1 MKWQT
6 HTVTGSAHK
15 SPREWNERVF
25 AGCENILRHAPLQTL
40 LLINLSALCFESNL
54 VQPQERHSAVS
65 GAWLCF
71 EGRGLLPSQSKA
83 RLALWK
89 HIILALNARLQL
101 HTSHTPV
108 QHGPEELPNQSQCAR
123 SASRTTARVSLRAF
137 SLYANLMCTYICFSL
152 PASLLSW
159 CKVMPEK

>member
-6 HTVTGSAHK
+6 HTVTGSPHK

-25 AGCENILRHAPLQTL
+25 AGCENILRRAPPQTL

-65 GAWLCF
+65 GARLCF

-89 HIILALNARLQL
+89 HIILALSARLQL

-108 QHGPEELPNQSQCAR
+108 QHGPEELPDQYQGAR
-123 SASRTTARVSLRAF
+123 SGSRTTARVSLRAF
-137 SLYANLMCTYICFSL
+137 SLYANLTGTYMYFSL
-152 PASLLSW
+152 GLFAL
-159 CKVMPEK
+159 KVMPWK